1 MDYDPLPT
9 ARRLRV
15 PVLIL
20 QGATDRQVPA
30 EQADEL
36 AAATRSGGDREVTVR
51 VFPDVNHLFLH
62 DPAGTAGIATYAA
75 LPSKSVPADVL
86 TTLGD
91 WLATRL
97 K

>member
-1 MDYDPLPT
+1 
-9 ARRLRV
+9 
-15 PVLIL
+15 VLIL

-30 EQADEL
+30 EQAPQL
-36 AAATRSGGDREVTVR
+36 ATAIRSGGDRDVTVR
-51 VFPDVNHLFLH
+51 VFPDLNHLFLH
-62 DPAGTAGIATYAA
+62 DPSGTAGVAEYAA
-75 LPSKSVPADVL
+75 LPSRSVPADVL